1 MFSKAYTR
9 VSAAWITYFRSPG
22 KSVRSRRARI
32 PNRRRSLGHAI
43 RIGGNSERSDSVI
56 DVNVN
61 VDKSRSD
68 DLPLCVQ
75 NLAGF
80 GFRNT
85 GAHVRDTPPSD
96 GNIPVIE
103 QVLRW
108 IRRPARP

>member
-22 KSVRSRRARI
+22 KSV
-32 PNRRRSLGHAI
+32 RSLGHAI